1 MGCCRHPGQTQPT
14 HADGP
19 RPIGPGSLDM
29 SIVIR
34 RLNTRP
40 SSKIYSILLQHRGAS
55 RT

>member
-29 SIVIR
+29 TLALSLGIWGGVGVIMPFR
-34 RLNTRP
+34 FSLTTT
-40 SSKIYSILLQHRGAS
+40 L
-55 RT
+55 